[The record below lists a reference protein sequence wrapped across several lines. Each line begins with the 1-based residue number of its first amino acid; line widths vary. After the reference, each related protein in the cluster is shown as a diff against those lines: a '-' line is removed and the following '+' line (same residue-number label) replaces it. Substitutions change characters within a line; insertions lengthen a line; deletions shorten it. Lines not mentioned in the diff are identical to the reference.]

1 MRRSGILHRST
12 GISLDVKLRALRGRG
27 LQRAKEEIAD
37 TVERLIAEGF
47 ERERAPTGNKWAS
60 RVLPT
65 GSWPLLRLSRRM
77 FGSFLVKVS
86 GSRIQVSNSAVS
98 EQGRPYPLF
107 HQRGTRK
114 MAARKMVPD
123 RGLPSRWRSQLNK
136 AVKSALERLR

>member
-1 MRRSGILHRST
+1 M
-12 GISLDVKLRALRGRG
+12 RALRGRG

-37 TVERLIAEGF
+37 TVQNLIAEGF
-47 ERERAPTGNKWAS
+47 ERERAPTGNKWAP
-60 RVLPT
+60 RVPPT
-65 GSWPLLRLSRRM
+65 GQWKLLQLTRRM

-86 GSRIQVSNSAVS
+86 GSRIKVSNSAVS

-114 MAARKMVPD
+114 MVARKMVPD

-136 AVKSALERLR
+136 TVKSALERLR